1 MLHIHFDERDVARVQ
16 IAAEPDP
23 LWETVL
29 AMHQLAP
36 AGRGVA
42 VYAAWRDRARRE
54 LDERGLTRAARL
66 ISALAPADARYF
78 PDFLTPDAARDG
90 LAAGL
95 AALRDTPRAR
105 LTAESDRA
113 ALPDRLPHWAGAL
126 ATGSRQPLDE
136 LADAFTEVHRAVIA
150 PDWTEVAATVDCDRS
165 ARARTLCHDGVDAML
180 NTFRPTLRWEP
191 PVLHVDYPYER
202 DLRLHGRGL
211 RLIPSHFC
219 RRRPIA
225 LADPG
230 LPPVLVYPVAHST
243 AWAPATSRSC
253 HPQAL
258 STLLGRTRARIL
270 AALDDPATTGELARR
285 LRVSA
290 PSASEHVSALR
301 EANLAR
307 SHRDGGCVI
316 HALTPLGTALLHGE
330 LAPVR
335 LGSGRPPAA
344 PAPHLRAT
352 AAPGSSVLPPPGS
365 GSAPRRS
372 RPAGAGR

>member
-1 MLHIHFDERDVARVQ
+1 MLRIHFEDRDLARVQ

-29 AMHQLAP
+29 AMHHLVP
-36 AGRGVA
+36 PGRGVP
-42 VYAAWRDRARRE
+42 VFGPWRARARRE
-54 LDERGLTRAARL
+54 LDERGLIPAARL
-66 ISALAPADARYF
+66 IGALAPAHAPYF

-95 AALRDTPRAR
+95 AALRDTPRGR
-105 LTAESDRA
+105 LAAESARA
-113 ALPDRLPHWAGAL
+113 ALPARLPRWTGAL
-126 ATGSRQPLDE
+126 AAGSRQPLDE
-136 LADAFTEVHRAVIA
+136 LAAALQEVHRAVIA
-150 PDWTEVAATVDCDRS
+150 PDWTEAAATVDSDRG
-165 ARARTLCHDGVDAML
+165 ARARTLCRDGVDRL
-180 NTFRPTLRWEP
+180 LHTFRPMLRWEP
-191 PVLHVDYPYER
+191 PVLHVDYPQDR
-202 DLRLHGRGL
+202 DLWLQGRGL

-219 RRRPIA
+219 WRRPIA

-230 LPPVLVYPVAHST
+230 LPPVLVHPVEHPTS
-243 AWAPATSRSC
+243 WAPATTRSC

-270 AALDDPATTGELARR
+270 AALDAPATTGELARR

-307 SHRDGGCVI
+307 SRRDGGCVI

-330 LAPVR
+330 LAPARGAVGGPAR
-335 LGSGRPPAA
+335 RPPG
-344 PAPHLRAT
+344 LT
-352 AAPGSSVLPPPGS
+352 AVRGSSSLRLPGS
-365 GSAPRRS
+365 GPAPRHS
-372 RPAGAGR
+372 GPAAAGR

>member
-1 MLHIHFDERDVARVQ
+1 MLRIHFEDRDLARVQ

-36 AGRGVA
+36 VGRGVP
-42 VYAAWRDRARRE
+42 VYAAWRARARRE
-54 LDERGLTRAARL
+54 LEGRGLTRAARL
-66 ISALAPADARYF
+66 ISALAPAGARYF
-78 PDFLTPDAARDG
+78 PDFLTPDEARDG

-105 LTAESDRA
+105 LTAESARA
-113 ALPDRLPHWAGAL
+113 ALPVRLPHWTGAL
-126 ATGSRQPLDE
+126 TAGRRQPLDQ
-136 LADAFTEVHRAVIA
+136 LATALQEVHRAVIA
-150 PDWTEVAATVDCDRS
+150 PDWTEATATVDGDRG
-165 ARARTLCHDGVDAML
+165 ARARTLCHGGVDGML
-180 NTFRPTLRWEP
+180 NTFRPMLRWEP
-191 PVLHVDYPYER
+191 PVLYVDYPYDR
-202 DLRLHGRGL
+202 DLRLGGRGL

-219 RRRPIA
+219 WRTPIA

-230 LPPVLVYPVAHST
+230 LPPVLVYPVEHST
-243 AWAPATSRSC
+243 AWAPATTSSC

-258 STLLGRTRARIL
+258 SVLLGRTRARIL
-270 AALDDPATTGELARR
+270 AALDAPTTTGELARR
-285 LRVSA
+285 LSVSA

-307 SHRDGGCVI
+307 SRRDGGCVI

-335 LGSGRPPAA
+335 LPN
-344 PAPHLRAT
+344 
-352 AAPGSSVLPPPGS
+352 
-365 GSAPRRS
+365 
-372 RPAGAGR
+372 

>member
-1 MLHIHFDERDVARVQ
+1 MLRIHFENRDVARVQ

-29 AMHQLAP
+29 AMHHLIP
-36 AGRGVA
+36 PGRGVP
-42 VYAAWRDRARRE
+42 VYGAWRARARRE

-66 ISALAPADARYF
+66 IGTLAPAGARYC

-95 AALRDTPRAR
+95 EALRDTPRVRLTTETARAGLPAR
-105 LTAESDRA
+105 LPRWT
-113 ALPDRLPHWAGAL
+113 GAL
-126 ATGSRQPLDE
+126 AAGSRQPLHE
-136 LADAFTEVHRAVIA
+136 LAAAFQEVHRAVIA
-150 PDWTEVAATVDCDRS
+150 PDWTGAAATVDGDRGG
-165 ARARTLCHDGVDAML
+165 RTRTLCHGGVDGML
-180 NTFRPTLRWEP
+180 HTFRPAIRWEP
-191 PVLHVDYPYER
+191 PVLHVDYPQDR
-202 DLRLHGRGL
+202 DLRLGGRGL

-219 RRRPIA
+219 WRRPIA

-230 LPPVLVYPVAHST
+230 LPPVLVYPVEHAT
-243 AWAPATSRSC
+243 DWAPATTGSC

-258 STLLGRTRARIL
+258 SALLGRTRARIL
-270 AALDDPATTGELARR
+270 AALDAPATTGELARR

-307 SHRDGGCVI
+307 SRRDGCSVV

-330 LAPVR
+330 LTPVR
-335 LGSGRPPAA
+335 RP
-344 PAPHLRAT
+344 R
-352 AAPGSSVLPPPGS
+352 
-365 GSAPRRS
+365 
-372 RPAGAGR
+372 

>member
-1 MLHIHFDERDVARVQ
+1 MLRLHFDERDIARVQ

-29 AMHQLAP
+29 ALHQLVP
-36 AGRGVA
+36 PGRGVP
-42 VYAAWRDRARRE
+42 VFGAWRARARRE

-66 ISALAPADARYF
+66 ISVLAPADARYF

-95 AALRDTPRAR
+95 EALRDTPRVR
-105 LTAESDRA
+105 LTAECARAGLPARLPRWTA
-113 ALPDRLPHWAGAL
+113 ALAG
-126 ATGSRQPLDE
+126 GDRQPLDE
-136 LADAFTEVHRAVIA
+136 LAAAFGQVHRAVIA
-150 PDWTEVAATVDCDRS
+150 PDWTGAAATVDCDRGG
-165 ARARTLCHDGVDAML
+165 RTRILCRDGVDGML
-180 NTFRPTLRWEP
+180 HTFRPALRWEP
-191 PVLHVDYPYER
+191 PVLHVDYPLDR
-202 DLRLHGRGL
+202 DLRLGGRGL

-219 RRRPIA
+219 WRRPIA

-230 LPPVLVYPVAHST
+230 LPPVLVYPVQHVT
-243 AWAPATSRSC
+243 DWAPDTTRSRR
-253 HPQAL
+253 PQAL
-258 STLLGRTRARIL
+258 SALLGRTRARIL
-270 AALDDPATTGELARR
+270 AALDAPATTGELARR

-307 SHRDGGCVI
+307 SRRDGGSVI

-335 LGSGRPPAA
+335 RP
-344 PAPHLRAT
+344 R
-352 AAPGSSVLPPPGS
+352 
-365 GSAPRRS
+365 
-372 RPAGAGR
+372 

>member
-1 MLHIHFDERDVARVQ
+1 MLRIHFDDRDLARVQ

-29 AMHQLAP
+29 AMHHVVP
-36 AGRGVA
+36 PGRGVP
-42 VYAAWRDRARRE
+42 VYGAWRARARRE
-54 LDERGLTRAARL
+54 LGERGLNRAAGL
-66 ISALAPADARYF
+66 IGTLAPSDARYF

-95 AALRDTPRAR
+95 EALRDTPRVR
-105 LTAESDRA
+105 LTAESARA
-113 ALPDRLPHWAGAL
+113 GLAARLPRWTGAL

-136 LADAFTEVHRAVIA
+136 LAAAIQEVHRAVIA
-150 PDWTEVAATVDCDRS
+150 PEWTGAAATVDCDRGG
-165 ARARTLCHDGVDAML
+165 RTRMLCRGGVDGML
-180 NTFRPTLRWEP
+180 NTFRPALRWEP
-191 PVLHVDYPYER
+191 PVLHVDYPRDR
-202 DLRLHGRGL
+202 DLRLGGRGL

-219 RRRPIA
+219 WRRPIA

-230 LPPVLVYPVAHST
+230 LPPVLVYPVEHAT
-243 AWAPATSRSC
+243 DWVPATTRSC

-258 STLLGRTRARIL
+258 SALLGRTRARIL
-270 AALDDPATTGELARR
+270 AALDAPATTGELARR

-307 SHRDGGCVI
+307 SRRDGGSVI

-330 LAPVR
+330 LASVR
-335 LGSGRPPAA
+335 QPQ
-344 PAPHLRAT
+344 
-352 AAPGSSVLPPPGS
+352 
-365 GSAPRRS
+365 
-372 RPAGAGR
+372 

>member
-1 MLHIHFDERDVARVQ
+1 MLRIHFDDRDLARVQ

-29 AMHQLAP
+29 AMHHVVP
-36 AGRGVA
+36 PGRGVP
-42 VYAAWRDRARRE
+42 VYGAWRARARRE
-54 LDERGLTRAARL
+54 LDERGLNRAAGL
-66 ISALAPADARYF
+66 IGTLAPADARYF

-95 AALRDTPRAR
+95 EALRDTPRVR
-105 LTAESDRA
+105 LTAETARA
-113 ALPDRLPHWAGAL
+113 GLAARLPRWTGAL

-136 LADAFTEVHRAVIA
+136 LAAAIQEVHRAVIA
-150 PDWTEVAATVDCDRS
+150 PEWTGAAATVDCDRGG
-165 ARARTLCHDGVDAML
+165 RTRMLCRGGVDGML
-180 NTFRPTLRWEP
+180 NTFRPALRWEP
-191 PVLHVDYPYER
+191 PVLYVDYPRDR
-202 DLRLHGRGL
+202 DLRLGGRGL

-219 RRRPIA
+219 WRRPIA

-230 LPPVLVYPVAHST
+230 LPPVLVYPVEHAT
-243 AWAPATSRSC
+243 DWAPATTRSC

-258 STLLGRTRARIL
+258 SALLGRTRARIL
-270 AALDDPATTGELARR
+270 AALDAPTTTGELARR

-307 SHRDGGCVI
+307 SRRDGGSVI

-335 LGSGRPPAA
+335 QPQ
-344 PAPHLRAT
+344 
-352 AAPGSSVLPPPGS
+352 
-365 GSAPRRS
+365 
-372 RPAGAGR
+372 

>member
-1 MLHIHFDERDVARVQ
+1 MLRIHFEDRDIARVQ
-16 IAAEPDP
+16 IADAPDP

-29 AMHQLAP
+29 ALHHVAP
-36 AGRGVA
+36 AARGVP
-42 VYAAWRDRARRE
+42 VYGAWRARARRE
-54 LDERGLTRAARL
+54 LDARGLTRAARL

-95 AALRDTPRAR
+95 AALRETSPVR
-105 LTAESDRA
+105 LTAESARA
-113 ALPDRLPHWAGAL
+113 ALPDRLPRWAAAL
-126 ATGSRQPLDE
+126 AAGSREPLDE
-136 LADAFTEVHRAVIA
+136 LARALEEVHRAVIA
-150 PDWTEVAATVDCDRS
+150 PDWTEAAATVDSDRG
-165 ARARTLCHDGVDAML
+165 ARARALCRGGVDGML
-180 NTFRPTLRWEP
+180 NSLRPALRWEP
-191 PVLHVDYPYER
+191 PVLYVDYPQDR
-202 DLRLHGRGL
+202 DLRLGGRGL

-219 RRRPIA
+219 WRRPIA

-230 LPPVLVYPVAHST
+230 LPPVLVYPVEHST
-243 AWAPATSRSC
+243 AWAPATTRSC

-258 STLLGRTRARIL
+258 SALLGRTRARIL
-270 AALDDPATTGELARR
+270 AALDAPATTGELARR

-307 SHRDGGCVI
+307 SRRDGGSVV

-335 LGSGRPPAA
+335 LPN
-344 PAPHLRAT
+344 
-352 AAPGSSVLPPPGS
+352 
-365 GSAPRRS
+365 
-372 RPAGAGR
+372 

>member
-105 LTAESDRA
+105 LTEESARA
-113 ALPDRLPHWAGAL
+113 ALPDRLPRWAGAL

-136 LADAFTEVHRAVIA
+136 LADAFKEVHRAVIA
-150 PDWTEVAATVDCDRS
+150 PTGRRC
-165 ARARTLCHDGVDAML
+165 
-180 NTFRPTLRWEP
+180 P
-191 PVLHVDYPYER
+191 PR
-202 DLRLHGRGL
+202 
-211 RLIPSHFC
+211 
-219 RRRPIA
+219 
-225 LADPG
+225 
-230 LPPVLVYPVAHST
+230 ST
-243 AWAPATSRSC
+243 AT
-253 HPQAL
+253 
-258 STLLGRTRARIL
+258 
-270 AALDDPATTGELARR
+270 
-285 LRVSA
+285 
-290 PSASEHVSALR
+290 
-301 EANLAR
+301 
-307 SHRDGGCVI
+307 
-316 HALTPLGTALLHGE
+316 
-330 LAPVR
+330 
-335 LGSGRPPAA
+335 AA
-344 PAPHLRAT
+344 PAPARSAT
-352 AAPGSSVLPPPGS
+352 TASTRCSTP
-365 GSAPRRS
+365 SAPRS
-372 RPAGAGR
+372 AGSHRCCTSTIPTSAICACTDADCA

>member
-1 MLHIHFDERDVARVQ
+1 MLRIHFDARDVARVQ

-29 AMHQLAP
+29 AIHQLA
-36 AGRGVA
+36 ATGRGVP
-42 VYAAWRDRARRE
+42 VYAAWRARARVE
-54 LDERGLTRAARL
+54 LAQRGLTRPARL
-66 ISALAPADARYF
+66 ISALAPSDAGYF

-95 AALRDTPRAR
+95 EALRDTPGAR
-105 LTAESDRA
+105 LTAEAERA
-113 ALPDRLPHWAGAL
+113 GLPARLPHWAGAL

-136 LADAFTEVHRAVIA
+136 LAAAFREVHRAVIA
-150 PDWTEVAATVDCDRS
+150 PDWTEVTAAVDTDRA
-165 ARARTLCHDGVDAML
+165 ARVRTLSRGGVDVML
-180 NTFRPTLRWEP
+180 NTLRPMARWEP
-191 PVLHVDYPYER
+191 PVLHVDYPADR

-211 RLIPSHFC
+211 RLIPSYFC
-219 RRRPIA
+219 WRRPIA

-230 LPPVLVYPVAHST
+230 LPPVLVHPVEHATS
-243 AWAPATSRSC
+243 WAPAASRTC

-258 STLLGRTRARIL
+258 AVLLGRTRARIL
-270 AALDDPATTGELARR
+270 AALDDPTTTGELARR

-307 SHRDGGCVI
+307 SRRDGGYVV

-335 LGSGRPPAA
+335 LPN
-344 PAPHLRAT
+344 
-352 AAPGSSVLPPPGS
+352 
-365 GSAPRRS
+365 
-372 RPAGAGR
+372 